1 MRKLFIPLLLCSALE
16 ANEKNGFFIEAG
28 FETGLLEGTQTQEKN
43 YTTTQTT
50 TKTTTNNYN
59 YLPLNSIL
67 QRATNLFKDADISK
81 LSFSSLSP
89 VRASLD
95 LSGHLTIENF
105 LPYNLNNVKL
115 SFTDAQGNVI
125 DLGVIETLPKQ
136 SKIVLSYQQF
146 NETKQVFDNIMEE
159 QKKYYEKEAERRKN
173 KTTSSVSETNRE
185 PSFTFPTFEVLST
198 PHSDPNT
205 QRVFEA
211 LSKINTNL
219 VMKYS
224 DTNNFESAKDKTEK
238 FTAKTAEEFT
248 NLMLNMIAVLDSQSW
263 GDAILNAPFEFTDNK
278 QSGECTNK
286 GDSNDNC
293 VYPQKNGL
301 VKSNVDKKYVLDKQ
315 SIVNNF
321 RGKTDLDVSL
331 LNGAGVDG
339 LGSNTTPT
347 NNDDG
352 KNYGQLAVVASALN
366 PQKLFGTDYKT
377 INLAD
382 LRAILHEFSHTKGYT
397 HNGNM
402 TYQRVPVVG
411 SNGQQEKKDDGALKD
426 SDGLPYN
433 VCSLYGGQGQPSFP
447 SNYPNS
453 IYHNCADVPAGFLG
467 VTAAVWQQLINQ
479 NALPINFANLNSQTN
494 YNLNATLNTQD
505 MANSVIGTIQ
515 KTLTAT
521 STTTTTSYHHSKSL
535 QRFRSPLLG
544 INVKIGYQNYFN
556 DFIGLAYYGIIKYNY
571 AKAANQKVQQ
581 LSYGGGIDLLLD
593 FITTYSNKNSPTG
606 IQTRRNFSSSFGIFG
621 GLRGLYNSYYALN
634 KVKGSG
640 NLDAATGLNYRYKH
654 SKYSV
659 GISIPLIQRKA
670 SVISSGSDYTNSFVF
685 NEGASHFKVFFNYGW
700 VF

>member
-28 FETGLLEGTQTQEKN
+28 FETGLLEGTQTQEKRH
-43 YTTTQTT
+43 TT
-50 TKTTTNNYN
+50 TKNTYATYN
-59 YLPLNSIL
+59 YLPTDAVLK
-67 QRATNLFKDADISK
+67 RAANLFTNAEAISK
-81 LSFSSLSP
+81 LKFSSLSP
-89 VRASLD
+89 VRVLYMYN
-95 LSGHLTIENF
+95 GQLTIENF

-125 DLGVIETLPKQ
+125 DLGVIETIPKH
-136 SKIVLSYQQF
+136 SKIVLPG
-146 NETKQVFDNIMEE
+146 EAFDSLKIDPYTLFLP
-159 QKKYYEKEAERRKN
+159 KIEA
-173 KTTSSVSETNRE
+173 TSTSVS
-185 PSFTFPTFEVLST
+185 
-198 PHSDPNT
+198 DANT
-205 QRVFEA
+205 QRVFET
-211 LSKINTNL
+211 LNKIKTNL
-219 VMKYS
+219 VVNYRNENK
-224 DTNNFESAKDKTEK
+224 FEGHQNHWEA
-238 FTAKTAEEFT
+238 FTPQTAEEFT

-263 GDAILNAPFEFTDNK
+263 GDAILNAPFEFTNKGGGECDTGKENECVNPGTNGRVNSQNASYVLNK
-278 QSGECTNK
+278 Q
-286 GDSNDNC
+286 D
-293 VYPQKNGL
+293 
-301 VKSNVDKKYVLDKQ
+301 
-315 SIVNNF
+315 IVNKF
-321 RGKTDLDVSL
+321 RNKADLDVVVLKDS
-331 LNGAGVDG
+331 GVVG
-339 LGSNTTPT
+339 LGSDITPS

-352 KNYGQLAVVASALN
+352 KHYGQLGVVASALD
-366 PQKLFGTDYKT
+366 PKKLFGNNLKT
-377 INLAD
+377 INLQD

-402 TYQRVPVVG
+402 TYQRVPVMKDGQVEKDN
-411 SNGQQEKKDDGALKD
+411 NGKPKD

-479 NALPINFANLNSQTN
+479 NALPINFANLGSQTN

-505 MANSVIGTIQ
+505 MANSMLSTIQ
-515 KTLTAT
+515 KTFVT
-521 STTTTTSYHHSKSL
+521 SSVTNHYSSSAS
-535 QRFRSPLLG
+535 QSFRSPILG
-544 INVKIGYQNYFN
+544 VNAKIGYQNYFN

-621 GLRGLYNSYYALN
+621 GLRGLYNSYYVLN

-640 NLDAATGLNYRYKH
+640 NLDVAIGLNYRYKH

-670 SVISSGSDYTNSFVF
+670 SVVSSGSDYTDSFVF